1 MLGRAFHRSVTL
13 MTSSLLLAA
22 LAPASQASE
31 ASPWDTGTHSAAR
44 LIAAA
49 AIRDQGALR
58 LRAGLELKLRPA
70 WKTYWRYP
78 GDSGV
83 PPRFD
88 FARSENVREVTVL
101 WPAPQ
106 RFSDGSGT
114 SIGYAE
120 GVVFPLRVVPVD
132 ERKPAVLRVDLDY
145 GVCEKIC
152 VPVDAKLELAL
163 TTRATAHDR
172 LLAASEA
179 QVPISVAIGPR
190 EPLGIVAIKRDS
202 ERQPSR
208 VFVDVAASNEAR
220 VDLFAEGPTAEW
232 ALPLPQQVDGSSGSV
247 RRFMFELDGLPPG
260 ARPAGAALKLTAVS
274 ATSAVEVVANL
285 D

>member
-1 MLGRAFHRSVTL
+1 MTGRTFHCFVALVASP
-13 MTSSLLLAA
+13 LLAA
-22 LAPASQASE
+22 VPHASKASE
-31 ASPWDTGTHSAAR
+31 ASPWDNGTHSAAR
-44 LIAAA
+44 LIAAGA
-49 AIRDQGALR
+49 MRDQGAVR
-58 LRAGLELKLRPA
+58 LRAGVELKLRPG

-88 FARSENVREVTVL
+88 FARSENVRDVTVL
-101 WPAPQ
+101 WPAPR

-120 GVVFPLRVVPVD
+120 RVVFPLRVVPAD
-132 ERKPAVLRVDLDY
+132 ERKPVLLRVDLDY
-145 GVCEKIC
+145 GVCEKLC

-163 TTRATAHDR
+163 TTRATAHDSV
-172 LLAASEA
+172 LAASEA
-179 QVPISVAIGPR
+179 QVPVGVAIGPR
-190 EPLGIVAIKRDS
+190 EPLAIVAIRRES

-208 VFVDVAASNEAR
+208 VLVDVATSMDSR

-232 ALPLPQQVDGSSGSV
+232 ALPLPQPVDGWTAGV

-260 ARPAGAALKLTAVS
+260 AKPAGAAVRLTAVS
-274 ATSAVEVVANL
+274 ATSAIEVVADL